1 MSIEKII
8 DSSFG
13 FSRKAASYL
22 VNDPAGEASLA
33 AGYGLLGVAPI
44 ISVPLLAFGI
54 WHVPYALSMRKKLS
68 NEIKEKGINEN
79 TLDKFNKSSWCS
91 HRVTVAYTLG
101 QGKYDEFKGTLY
113 KYPVKHYSKKLV
125 YHVGNKISED
135 YNKLKNKLRNIVF

>member
-1 MSIEKII
+1 MNIEKIV

-54 WHVPYALSMRKKLS
+54 WHVPYTLGMRKKLGK
-68 NEIKEKGINEN
+68 EIREKGINEN
-79 TLDKFNKSSWCS
+79 LSVLCLHNG
-91 HRVTVAYTLG
+91 HR
-101 QGKYDEFKGTLY
+101 K
-113 KYPVKHYSKKLV
+113 
-125 YHVGNKISED
+125 
-135 YNKLKNKLRNIVF
+135 